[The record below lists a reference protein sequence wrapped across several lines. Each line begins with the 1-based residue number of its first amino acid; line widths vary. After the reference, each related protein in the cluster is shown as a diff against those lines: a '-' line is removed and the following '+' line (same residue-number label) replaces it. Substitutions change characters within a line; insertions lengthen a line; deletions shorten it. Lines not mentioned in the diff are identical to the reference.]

1 MDNRNIIVSH
11 QHHHQ
16 LKGLRMNF
24 TSQQLLSIIE
34 QTDLRFELHQDQ
46 IDDLLLALDQKDR
59 VRHKLEQRLIETML
73 SHWERYYD
81 KQALLGL

>member
-1 MDNRNIIVSH
+1 MEFTTAHLISIV
-11 QHHHQ
+11 
-16 LKGLRMNF
+16 
-24 TSQQLLSIIE
+24 E
-34 QTDLRFELHQDQ
+34 QTDLRFDLHQDQ

-59 VRHKLEQRLIETML
+59 ARHKLEHRLIETML